1 LHVIRR
7 QIRRRL
13 ERHLAVTLALSRLG
27 QSMLT
32 PALLGCG
39 CLHIPLRRVLPVV
52 AGTAAVYLTVML
64 ALVIALGQSVI
75 REFSNWLWGVPILAV
90 LFLGFLGL
98 RRQFAR
104 W

>member
-1 LHVIRR
+1 
-7 QIRRRL
+7 
-13 ERHLAVTLALSRLG
+13 
-27 QSMLT
+27 MLT